1 MSDNQLKERKRNQRK
16 ANLFPDTKLTENIS
30 QHFIITEFT

>member
-16 ANLFPDTKLTENIS
+16 ANLFPDTKLRKNIP
-30 QHFIITEFT
+30 